1 MFQAS
6 RLVTRMAPR
15 VRTTM
20 GAKRSMGGHAEV
32 QYEGFEAKVRQV
44 LPKDEHIVFGIMGM
58 YFSFFLLFKAKSAM
72 SGPAPEAPK
81 VAAAPVSASSAIPS
95 VEDENFGKWIEDE
108 SNLGKLISS
117 IEK

>member
-1 MFQAS
+1 
-6 RLVTRMAPR
+6 
-15 VRTTM
+15 
-20 GAKRSMGGHAEV
+20 
-32 QYEGFEAKVRQV
+32 
-44 LPKDEHIVFGIMGM
+44 
-58 YFSFFLLFKAKSAM
+58 M